1 MTAAQIQIE
10 ETEHERVERWRAEA
24 LEKAGY
30 DHDGAVELAS
40 HHDVD
45 LHRAGFT
52 VLEHRTLVPTE
63 PFLAVRARRAA

>member
-10 ETEHERVERWRAEA
+10 ETEQERVERWRAEA

-30 DHDGAVELAS
+30 DHDAAVELAS

-45 LHRAGFT
+45 LHRAIAL
-52 VLEHRTLVPTE
+52 LESGCPAETALRIL
-63 PFLAVRARRAA
+63 L

>member
-10 ETEHERVERWRAEA
+10 ETEHERVERRRAEA

-45 LHRAGFT
+45 LHRAIRL
-52 VLEHRTLVPTE
+52 LEAGCPVETALRIL
-63 PFLAVRARRAA
+63 L